1 LTLVTNDPL
10 VFDVTSVGQAAESKS
25 VVVRN
30 EGRTTLRGSCSVARP
45 FFVGQPFGCTFELPP
60 NEEVHIAVDF
70 VPTRPQSFAELIEF
84 SSNGGNA
91 TLPVTGSALDVPEP
105 PVTPDAGA
113 GAIWGVFV
121 GLYDG
126 NDGAVFRGWHADED
140 ARDLRNAINTGLGV
154 PLERLRLLVNT
165 DDSGEA
171 NFPIFKDDVRSAIE
185 TTLGQMSEGDSLIIY
200 LGAHGSSEGLQPVS
214 LQPIF
219 TLPLQYNYDG
229 VPAERQDEI
238 TKSKGD
244 ELLALTAD
252 DLYDDDLAEWLRAAE
267 EKNISLWVFVDSCY
281 SGGFWGPALADNP
294 DSGDVG
300 DLSRR
305 SRIGF
310 IAAASETWLSRF
322 SIRTGRGWL
331 TTGLIDAFA
340 RDSSDRLKAD
350 ENSDDKLSLGEIYT
364 HASVKW
370 WEWFVSEHSDELD
383 TYLVGFGSFKFSTE
397 FTSLRNASF
406 QPVMYRSSD
415 FASALGA
422 NPSGIDETSPLV
434 AYSIEGRQGREGWYI
449 GDVTVRWNVADAE
462 SSIIASSGCGAASI
476 TSDSGGQAFTC
487 TATSAGGTSSQ
498 SVTIKRDATPP
509 ILTFGSL
516 EPVANAAGW
525 HKGSVEIPF
534 TTEDATSGVAS
545 ADPASPVV
553 VTMQGEGIARTVTV
567 TDVAGN
573 SATFSTPP
581 VNIDTTV
588 PAISI
593 SSPGD
598 GASYLRDGQ
607 LIAGYSCNDVGSGM
621 ARCVGTVTNGALVN
635 TSAEGH
641 FDFSVQAEDLA
652 GNANSKAH
660 FYSIVVRYSFGGF
673 WSPVDNPPLVNAVK
687 AGRAVPIKWSLM
699 NGEGQYVSD
708 LSTFRSLNSQPVAC
722 LNGAPMDAVE
732 ESLTSGTSGLRYDP
746 ESRQFTYNWK
756 TSSAWAG
763 TCRRLVLELSDGQR
777 REAVF
782 RLH

>member
-1 LTLVTNDPL
+1 
-10 VFDVTSVGQAAESKS
+10 
-25 VVVRN
+25 
-30 EGRTTLRGSCSVARP
+30 
-45 FFVGQPFGCTFELPP
+45 
-60 NEEVHIAVDF
+60 
-70 VPTRPQSFAELIEF
+70 
-84 SSNGGNA
+84 
-91 TLPVTGSALDVPEP
+91 
-105 PVTPDAGA
+105 
-113 GAIWGVFV
+113 
-121 GLYDG
+121 
-126 NDGAVFRGWHADED
+126 
-140 ARDLRNAINTGLGV
+140 
-154 PLERLRLLVNT
+154 
-165 DDSGEA
+165 
-171 NFPIFKDDVRSAIE
+171 
-185 TTLGQMSEGDSLIIY
+185 
-200 LGAHGSSEGLQPVS
+200 
-214 LQPIF
+214 
-219 TLPLQYNYDG
+219 
-229 VPAERQDEI
+229 
-238 TKSKGD
+238 
-244 ELLALTAD
+244 
-252 DLYDDDLAEWLRAAE
+252 
-267 EKNISLWVFVDSCY
+267 
-281 SGGFWGPALADNP
+281 
-294 DSGDVG
+294 
-300 DLSRR
+300 
-305 SRIGF
+305 
-310 IAAASETWLSRF
+310 
-322 SIRTGRGWL
+322 
-331 TTGLIDAFA
+331 
-340 RDSSDRLKAD
+340 
-350 ENSDDKLSLGEIYT
+350 
-364 HASVKW
+364 
-370 WEWFVSEHSDELD
+370 
-383 TYLVGFGSFKFSTE
+383 
-397 FTSLRNASF
+397 
-406 QPVMYRSSD
+406 
-415 FASALGA
+415 
-422 NPSGIDETSPLV
+422 
-434 AYSIEGRQGREGWYI
+434 
-449 GDVTVRWNVADAE
+449 
-462 SSIIASSGCGAASI
+462 
-476 TSDSGGQAFTC
+476 
-487 TATSAGGTSSQ
+487 
-498 SVTIKRDATPP
+498 VTIKRDATPP